1 MEKLDPNE
9 TIIISVALLSLV
21 GALISGHLSETAFTG
36 LMGTFLGYTF
46 GRIFNHVQGK
56 E

>member
-1 MEKLDPNE
+1 MNE
-9 TIIISVALLSLV
+9 VIIISVALVCLSA
-21 GALISGHLSETAFTG
+21 ALISGKLNELSFTG

-46 GRIFNHVQGK
+46 GRIFNHIQGK